1 MKVARLVVTGLVAGA
16 AAAFVAA
23 LLRPRPR
30 RPGSYD
36 PWADAAG
43 PGMGLADPGTGSGD
57 AMQGV

>member
-36 PWADAAG
+36 PWAE
-43 PGMGLADPGTGSGD
+43 PGRGDSGGS
-57 AMQGV
+57 